1 MIDTD
6 RWIALSDGA
15 KVPAWLAVSPSLEYR
30 VVEIVSTPEGLMFVI
45 VNGDG
50 DIVPVDGGMFRV
62 CMSDY
67 GERYSRQ
74 SAETKLYA
82 AQGRYDLMPKDP
94 VDVRYGV
101 VEPSA
106 EED

>member
-6 RWIALSDGA
+6 MWIALRDGA
-15 KVPAWLAVSPSLEYR
+15 KAPAWLAVSPSLEYR
-30 VVEIVSTPEGLMFVI
+30 VVI